1 MSEEPN
7 DTGDQYSEAAAQ
19 VEADNLVSDMADES
33 VGQQVPLN
41 ALQAERAERQRL
53 QDEMRMMKEHMS
65 LIQAQQYQQQQPQQK
80 DELDSLSDDD
90 VLTVGEAKKF
100 MSRMD
105 GQYKSNIQ
113 ELKMTQ
119 KYPDYQQ
126 IVTKYLPDVLK
137 QNPSLTSTLQQS
149 QDYELAYYLARNSDS
164 YKKDH
169 KKVKK
174 NADAERIVQNAN
186 RAGSLSSVGHTSPI
200 NNAKQ
205 YKEMTDSDFREQVQ
219 KNLGYF

>member
-169 KKVKK
+169 KQVKK

>member
-169 KKVKK
+169 KQVKK

-205 YKEMTDSDFREQVQ
+205 YKEMNDSDFREQVQ